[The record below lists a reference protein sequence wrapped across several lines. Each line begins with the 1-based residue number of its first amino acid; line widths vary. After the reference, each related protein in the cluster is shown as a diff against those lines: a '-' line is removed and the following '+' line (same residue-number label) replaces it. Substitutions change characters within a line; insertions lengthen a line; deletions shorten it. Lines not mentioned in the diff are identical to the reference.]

1 MEAMPQSWRSW
12 IEDPW
17 LTPETDEVLRPDRE
31 RITWDAP
38 IHSVADV
45 DALPIGASARTRRQ
59 IDTTT

>member
-31 RITWDAP
+31 QITWDAP
-38 IHSVADV
+38 IHSVAE
-45 DALPIGASARTRRQ
+45 
-59 IDTTT
+59 